1 MTDARTL
8 GRTDART
15 GGLQVSVVSPEQA
28 LFEGDAAAIVAP
40 AYDGKVGILPR
51 HAPFLTL
58 LGTGDLVI
66 RGGEGS
72 RRFQVS
78 GGFLQVMG
86 DTVRVVAEQARDRG
100 QVP

>member
-1 MTDARTL
+1 MN
-8 GRTDART
+8 
-15 GGLQVSVVSPEQA
+15 VSLVSPEQA
-28 LFEGDAAAIVAP
+28 LFDGDAAAVVAP

-66 RGGEGS
+66 RSGAGA
-72 RRFQVS
+72 RRFHVD

-86 DTVRVVAEQARDRG
+86 DKVRVVAEQAQDRG
-100 QVP
+100 TVP